1 MGIFDSFQN
10 LINGAGDLA
19 QGSVGD
25 IIGGV
30 VDNPLQDLQDQAT
43 SLTEGASEA
52 VNSVTEQGQATI
64 EGITQDLGL

>member
-1 MGIFDSFQN
+1 MGFFDLFQG
-10 LINGAGDLA
+10 LIGGAGDLA

-43 SLTEGASEA
+43 NLANGATEA
-52 VNSVTEQGQATI
+52 VNSVTEQGQATV